1 MMKRGWNPS
10 TTRSARGCE
19 PCLRY
24 VLLPMCPG
32 RTPPLLPAAVARGKE
47 SLTHSARS
55 VGLGIAAVVW
65 MPESLF
71 HDRRHGE
78 IEIDALRLGRGREPF
93 CLQCCYLRAA
103 IQVV

>member
-78 IEIDALRLGRGREPF
+78 IEIDALPRGRRNKA
-93 CLQCCYLRAA
+93 CGIQCGYLRAR
-103 IQVV
+103 IDIW